1 VLIKSV
7 KKGIKKNVYVI
18 DDEHTLMFEKYGP
31 VICKTTKCIVEGAEV
46 SGADVVLAEGAVSET
61 KSKRKSGK
69 TAVAD
74 TKTEFLSVN
83 REITIDLEKLKAQK
97 YTVSELL
104 EKKPDLGEYEG
115 NVILVKHGPYGD
127 YIECGDK
134 KHTLK
139 DYKGKISELTRAYV
153 LTNVM
158 GVLGVLDT
166 DNTTPE
172 VTRHVSKNAVLRKFS
187 ETLCIKNGRY
197 GAYAF
202 YDLADGKKPQ
212 FFNIKK
218 YPGDWRTCQ
227 TGDFLEWVK
236 TKYGIS

>member
-1 VLIKSV
+1 
-7 KKGIKKNVYVI
+7 
-18 DDEHTLMFEKYGP
+18 MFEKYGP
-31 VICKTTKCIVEGAEV
+31 VICKTTKTIVEDVEVVPEAEV
-46 SGADVVLAEGAVSET
+46 KPEPAPAPVSEG
-61 KSKRKSGK
+61 KSKRKSVK
-69 TAVAD
+69 TKAAAKVE

-104 EKKPDLGEYEG
+104 EKTPDLGEYEG
-115 NVILVKHGPYGD
+115 NAILVKHGPYGD

-139 DYKGKISELTRAYV
+139 EYKGKISELTRTYV
-153 LTNVM
+153 LETVM
-158 GVLGVLDT
+158 GVVGLGTEGGCGDAE
-166 DNTTPE
+166 P

-187 ETLCIKNGRY
+187 EQLCIKNGRY

>member
-1 VLIKSV
+1 VA
-7 KKGIKKNVYVI
+7 
-18 DDEHTLMFEKYGP
+18 
-31 VICKTTKCIVEGAEV
+31 KT
-46 SGADVVLAEGAVSET
+46 ET
-61 KSKRKSGK
+61 K
-69 TAVAD
+69 TN

-134 KHTLK
+134 KYTLK
-139 DYKGKISELTRAYV
+139 EYKGKISELTRTYV
-153 LTNVM
+153 LGTVM
-158 GVLGVLDT
+158 GVGLGTEGGEEGEGGEGAAD
-166 DNTTPE
+166 P

-218 YPGDWRTCQ
+218 FAGDWRCCP
-227 TGDFLEWVK
+227 TGEFMEWMK
-236 TKYGIS
+236 TKYGIAL